1 MAAAGAEVEANAVCG
16 AAASAP
22 TTATAGAALPAAWA
36 TFTVCDGAV
45 CRPIRRN
52 FLLLLRDF
60 PAFTTLPYAESA
72 PGYAAT
78 HASHQA

>member
-1 MAAAGAEVEANAVCG
+1 MSIEVNEACGLWAAWMT
-16 AAASAP
+16 ASAP

-72 PGYAAT
+72 PGYATT
-78 HASHQA
+78 HVSHQA

>member
-1 MAAAGAEVEANAVCG
+1 
-16 AAASAP
+16 
-22 TTATAGAALPAAWA
+22 
-36 TFTVCDGAV
+36 
-45 CRPIRRN
+45 
-52 FLLLLRDF
+52 LLRDF